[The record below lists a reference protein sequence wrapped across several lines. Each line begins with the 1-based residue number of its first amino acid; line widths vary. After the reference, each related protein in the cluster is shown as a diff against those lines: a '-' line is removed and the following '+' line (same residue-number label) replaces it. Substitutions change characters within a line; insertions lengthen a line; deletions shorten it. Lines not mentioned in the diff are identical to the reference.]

1 MLALAGAV
9 VFALALI
16 LDWADATVSDAFTPQ
31 TLLFLGLLLVA
42 LHLGGVGTSYRPGT
56 RTRTGGGWRRR

>member
-31 TLLFLGLLLVA
+31 TLMFLGLLLVA
-42 LHLGGVGTSYRPGT
+42 LHLGGVGHTLGA
-56 RTRTGGGWRRR
+56 RTRSRRR

>member
-1 MLALAGAV
+1 MLALAGAA

-16 LDWADATVSDAFTPQ
+16 LDWANADVPDAFTPG

-42 LHLGGVGTSYRPGT
+42 LHLGGVGHTLGA
-56 RTRTGGGWRRR
+56 RTRSRRR

>member
-1 MLALAGAV
+1 MLAIAGAV

-16 LDWADATVSDAFTPQ
+16 LDWADATVSDAFTPM

-42 LHLGGVGTSYRPGT
+42 LHLGGVGTSYNW
-56 RTRTGGGWRRR
+56 RTRSRAGRRR

>member
-9 VFALALI
+9 VFAFALI
-16 LDWADATVSDAFTPQ
+16 LDWADAKVSDAFTPQ

-42 LHLGGVGTSYRPGT
+42 LHLGGVGTTYRWGN
-56 RTRTGGGWRRR
+56 RTRANWRRR

>member
-9 VFALALI
+9 VFAFALI
-16 LDWADATVSDAFTPQ
+16 LDWADAKVSDAFTPQ

-42 LHLGGVGTSYRPGT
+42 LHLGGVGSTYRV
-56 RTRTGGGWRRR
+56 GGRARSRR

>member
-9 VFALALI
+9 VFAFALI
-16 LDWADATVSDAFTPQ
+16 LDWADAKVSDAFTPQ

-42 LHLGGVGTSYRPGT
+42 LHLGGVGTTYRWGS
-56 RTRTGGGWRRR
+56 RTREGWRRR

>member
-42 LHLGGVGTSYRPGT
+42 LHLGGIGTSGSV
-56 RTRTGGGWRRR
+56 GSWRGRGRARR

>member
-42 LHLGGVGTSYRPGT
+42 LHLGGVGSTVKTGT
-56 RTRTGGGWRRR
+56 RSGWRRR

>member
-9 VFALALI
+9 VFAFALI

-42 LHLGGVGTSYRPGT
+42 LHLGGVGTTYKWGTRPGA
-56 RTRTGGGWRRR
+56 GSWRRR

>member
-16 LDWADATVSDAFTPQ
+16 LDWANATVSDAFTPQ
-31 TLLFLGLLLVA
+31 TLLFLGPLLGSLIRPVGVA
-42 LHLGGVGTSYRPGT
+42 YCFT
-56 RTRTGGGWRRR
+56 

>member
-9 VFALALI
+9 VFGLALI

-31 TLLFLGLLLVA
+31 TLMFLGLLLVA
-42 LHLGGVGTSYRPGT
+42 LHLGGVGSTLGA
-56 RTRTGGGWRRR
+56 RTRSRRR

>member
-9 VFALALI
+9 VFGLALI

-31 TLLFLGLLLVA
+31 TLLMLGLLLVA
-42 LHLGGVGTSYRPGT
+42 LHLGGVGHTLGA
-56 RTRTGGGWRRR
+56 RTRSRRR

>member
-1 MLALAGAV
+1 MLALAGAA

-31 TLLFLGLLLVA
+31 TLLLLGLLLVA
-42 LHLGGVGTSYRPGT
+42 LHLGGVGNTIGN
-56 RTRTGGGWRRR
+56 RTRSRRR